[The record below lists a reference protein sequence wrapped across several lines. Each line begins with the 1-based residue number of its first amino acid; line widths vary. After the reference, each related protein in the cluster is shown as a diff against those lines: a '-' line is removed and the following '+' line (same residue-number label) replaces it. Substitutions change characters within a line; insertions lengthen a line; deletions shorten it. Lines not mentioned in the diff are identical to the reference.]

1 MRPTRRHQR
10 WFTAALISVSLVI
23 TATTTAHGDAIS
35 ETQEQ
40 MEQMALRYGSLSS
53 AMADSFAQR
62 QGTSLK
68 SFLLGKPGTFANLAG
83 VDPARVSTLAGQLGA
98 NATAGDLDAAI
109 AANGLSFTSAA
120 FQSVDA
126 AAAEIRA
133 KAGSYDAAVV
143 QAGMQWAQALLS
155 LHAPALVAP
164 SAPTLDGSQVTGL
177 PAEGLAF
184 GMFTNRALNSFVRQY
199 PDVFGQVNL
208 TGIGTAEQLKA
219 WNKSIGTAMKAAKPD
234 LTSMLPSK
242 CGAAFLD
249 GLAGKAGSASG
260 CSPCSAAGLLANGQL
275 NLIFDPKSGSTLQDP
290 SNAAVTPAEWANLT
304 PSQRE
309 QVVKQNP
316 SLATA
321 LESGSRTSNGCTALG
336 SSVDTNLDRV
346 LPKVIDF
353 LEPKP

>member
-1 MRPTRRHQR
+1 MKTRSTPRRHVL
-10 WFTAALISVSLVI
+10 TAALMSVAIAV
-23 TATTTAHGDAIS
+23 TTAGTAQGDATTDARK
-35 ETQEQ
+35 Q
-40 MEQMALRYGSLSS
+40 MDEMALRYGSLSG
-53 AMADSFAQR
+53 AMADSYAQR
-62 QGTSLK
+62 QGTSIK

-83 VDPARVSTLAGQLGA
+83 VDAAQVSALAGQLGT
-98 NATAGDLDAAI
+98 NATSADLDAAI
-109 AANGLSFTSAA
+109 SANGLAFSSSAYRSIETATS
-120 FQSVDA
+120 
-126 AAAEIRA
+126 EMRA

-143 QAGMQWAQALLS
+143 QAGMQWAQALLT
-155 LHAPALVAP
+155 LHAPALTMPNAP
-164 SAPTLDGSQVTGL
+164 QLDGSQVTGM

-208 TGIGTAEQLKA
+208 TGIGSAEQQKA
-219 WNKSIGTAMKAAKPD
+219 WNKSISTAMKAAKPD

-249 GLAGKAGSASG
+249 GLAGKAGSSSG

-275 NLIFDPKSGSTLQDP
+275 QLIFDPQAGSTLQDP
-290 SNAAVTPAEWANLT
+290 SNPAVTPAEWASMT

-309 QVVKQNP
+309 QVLKQNP

-321 LESGSRTSNGCTALG
+321 LGSASKTTNGCSTLG
-336 SSVDTNLDRV
+336 SSVDTNLDNV

-353 LEPKP
+353 LKP